1 MSENTTPTPVAVP
14 KSSAF
19 SRQAALIGGG
29 LGLVAI
35 GALATVMVLGGSGKG
50 DSPYMDATA
59 PATQSTDA
67 QAGKTGKTAAKV
79 AQPAAAPK
87 KVAAAPECASCG
99 VVESVTPVQQ
109 KGEGTG
115 IGAVA
120 GGVLGGVLGHQVG
133 GGDGKKLAT
142 VVGAVGGGL
151 AGNEIEKRQRATTVY
166 QVKVRMADG
175 SLHTV
180 TQAQSLTVGQKVLVD
195 GQQLKPQS

>member
-1 MSENTTPTPVAVP
+1 
-14 KSSAF
+14 
-19 SRQAALIGGG
+19 
-29 LGLVAI
+29 
-35 GALATVMVLGGSGKG
+35 
-50 DSPYMDATA
+50 
-59 PATQSTDA
+59 
-67 QAGKTGKTAAKV
+67 
-79 AQPAAAPK
+79 
-87 KVAAAPECASCG
+87 
-99 VVESVTPVQQ
+99 Q

-180 TQAQSLTVGQKVLVD
+180 TQAQSLAVGQKVQVD
-195 GQQLKPQS
+195 GQQVKPAT